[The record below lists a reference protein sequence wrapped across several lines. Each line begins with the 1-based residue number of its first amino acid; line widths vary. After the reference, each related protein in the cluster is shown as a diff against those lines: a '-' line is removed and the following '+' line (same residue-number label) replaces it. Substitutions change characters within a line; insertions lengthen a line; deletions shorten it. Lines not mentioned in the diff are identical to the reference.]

1 MMLDSGVGGVVG
13 EGGGK
18 KEEAGVDVPVTWKSL
33 RKLTRGQQG
42 PSLAPVF
49 KLVFLEPEPSKR
61 VTLGITES
69 KA

>member
-1 MMLDSGVGGVVG
+1 VGGERG
-13 EGGGK
+13 R

-33 RKLTRGQQG
+33 RKLTGGEQH

-49 KLVFLEPEPSKR
+49 KLVLLEPEPSKC
-61 VTLGITES
+61 VTLGITER

>member
-1 MMLDSGVGGVVG
+1 MMLDSGVGGRG
-13 EGGGK
+13 EGGR
-18 KEEAGVDVPVTWKSL
+18 KEEAGVDVPVNWKSL

-42 PSLAPVF
+42 PSLCPVF
-49 KLVFLEPEPSKR
+49 KLVLLEPEPSKR